1 MLRRETMAQAQIIT
15 DPQEKTRLELEQ
27 KFAKEHSKA
36 SDEELLAYL
45 RQRAQELGRLPEK
58 ADITGYQLIKSRFG
72 PWPRVLEKAGLK
84 PPTQR
89 KTMREKREA
98 TRRRRKEYKK
108 QRSGMRMKLKRITP
122 LIALVIAAILCFTS
136 CSGSNRAAETETS
149 GRLDLD
155 YV

>member
-1 MLRRETMAQAQIIT
+1 MAQAQIGT
-15 DPQEKTRLELEQ
+15 DPHEKTRLELEQ

-45 RQRAQELGRLPEK
+45 RRQAQELGRLPEK

-72 PWPRVLEKAGLK
+72 ETHIQKAYALERVLELLEKAGLK

-108 QRSGMRMKLKRITP
+108 QEEMKTKERNENE
-122 LIALVIAAILCFTS
+122 A
-136 CSGSNRAAETETS
+136 
-149 GRLDLD
+149 
-155 YV
+155 

>member
-1 MLRRETMAQAQIIT
+1 MAQAQIGT
-15 DPQEKTRLELEQ
+15 EPHEKTRLELEQ

-45 RQRAQELGRLPEK
+45 RRQAQELGRLPEK

-98 TRRRRKEYKK
+98 TRRRKKEYQKK
-108 QRSGMRMKLKRITP
+108 EQMNAKERNENE
-122 LIALVIAAILCFTS
+122 A
-136 CSGSNRAAETETS
+136 
-149 GRLDLD
+149 
-155 YV
+155 

>member
-1 MLRRETMAQAQIIT
+1 MRRNTARQAMKNCSPTLGGQ
-15 DPQEKTRLELEQ
+15 
-27 KFAKEHSKA
+27 
-36 SDEELLAYL
+36 
-45 RQRAQELGRLPEK
+45 AQELGRLPEK

-108 QRSGMRMKLKRITP
+108 QEEMKTKERNENE
-122 LIALVIAAILCFTS
+122 A
-136 CSGSNRAAETETS
+136 
-149 GRLDLD
+149 
-155 YV
+155 

>member
-1 MLRRETMAQAQIIT
+1 MAQAQIGT
-15 DPQEKTRLELEQ
+15 DPHEKTRLELEQ

-45 RQRAQELGRLPEK
+45 RRQAQELGRLPEK

-98 TRRRRKEYKK
+98 CKV
-108 QRSGMRMKLKRITP
+108 Q
-122 LIALVIAAILCFTS
+122 
-136 CSGSNRAAETETS
+136 
-149 GRLDLD
+149 
-155 YV
+155 

>member
-1 MLRRETMAQAQIIT
+1 MAQAQIGT
-15 DPQEKTRLELEQ
+15 DPHEKTRLELEQ

-45 RQRAQELGRLPEK
+45 RRQAQELGRLPEK

-89 KTMREKREA
+89 KTMRDKWEEYLRHTKMYKNYEVINIKERNENEA
-98 TRRRRKEYKK
+98 
-108 QRSGMRMKLKRITP
+108 
-122 LIALVIAAILCFTS
+122 
-136 CSGSNRAAETETS
+136 
-149 GRLDLD
+149 
-155 YV
+155 

>member
-1 MLRRETMAQAQIIT
+1 MAQAQIIT

-27 KFAKEHSKA
+27 RFAKEHSKA

-45 RQRAQELGRLPEK
+45 RQRAKELGRLPEK
-58 ADITGYQLIKSRFG
+58 AEVEGYQLIKSRFG

-98 TRRRRKEYKK
+98 TRRRKKEYQK
-108 QRSGMRMKLKRITP
+108 QEQMNAKERNENE
-122 LIALVIAAILCFTS
+122 A
-136 CSGSNRAAETETS
+136 
-149 GRLDLD
+149 
-155 YV
+155 